1 MNLTMGSLFD
11 GIGGFPL
18 AAERYGIKTLW
29 ASEIEPFPMKVTE
42 RRFPGMAH
50 KGDITKLNGRL
61 LLPVDIICGGSPC
74 QDLSVAGAR
83 AGLSGA
89 RSGLFME
96 QIRIIKEMR
105 TAERE
110 RGRTGADIRPRWMC
124 WENVPGAFSS
134 GSPKGEDFRIVLE
147 EIIRIHDIGA
157 EVPRSYPYSWPDAG
171 DAVMENGFS
180 LAWRCLDA
188 QFWGVAQRRKRI
200 FLVADFAGP
209 LAPLL
214 LFDVLDGR
222 LDYARYLSC
231 GEQPEPEAMIVHL
244 DPAEQRTIIQ
254 ALVEQRERQEQA
266 MSQTEQLL
274 RRMTGS
280 ITAYMEEVG
289 QRPLRMSDYDKTVL
303 AIQDGEL
310 TEFWARYPKALDQAD
325 SLLVE
330 TAGRPGAVGR
340 RMTLSILSA
349 ATKISPSAY
358 LTACKRAV
366 DTGDGQRVQ
375 SLIEQAESCLS
386 EPLPALTGVAILHAY
401 TNGHRNMAKDLI
413 AQCTSEQIAAAPPNL
428 LRLVAERLDFQTA
441 MELVDKGVQPG
452 DYAADVLHT
461 LTGQH
466 QEWMAEKLLE
476 HGMPVAADNYA
487 ALYVCVNNQ
496 AAGVAKLLLDR
507 GMDLEQYQTWAE
519 KQRKN
524 EGYEETM
531 AELTEYWSELQ
542 SGPEQDSPSMDG
554 MSL

>member
-1 MNLTMGSLFD
+1 MEPIELSRWEPSPEDPRRKQYAGQRTAQEVFEELRHRLEGMGYLPDEYFLMNRDWENGREIPRGADIFCTTDYGGSE
-11 GIGGFPL
+11 GIYLDVSLQWYENDRTVTRNFITG
-18 AAERYGIKTLW
+18 KTLG
-29 ASEIEPFPMKVTE
+29 E
-42 RRFPGMAH
+42 
-50 KGDITKLNGRL
+50 
-61 LLPVDIICGGSPC
+61 
-74 QDLSVAGAR
+74 
-83 AGLSGA
+83 
-89 RSGLFME
+89 
-96 QIRIIKEMR
+96 
-105 TAERE
+105 
-110 RGRTGADIRPRWMC
+110 TGADLDRMFLISSAITK
-124 WENVPGAFSS
+124 AF
-134 GSPKGEDFRIVLE
+134 
-147 EIIRIHDIGA
+147 H
-157 EVPRSYPYSWPDAG
+157 G
-171 DAVMENGFS
+171 DRGT
-180 LAWRCLDA
+180 
-188 QFWGVAQRRKRI
+188 
-200 FLVADFAGP
+200 
-209 LAPLL
+209 
-214 LFDVLDGR
+214 
-222 LDYARYLSC
+222 YARYLSC

-244 DPAEQRTIIQ
+244 DPAEQRTLIQ

-340 RMTLSILSA
+340 RMTLSILS
-349 ATKISPSAY
+349 
-358 LTACKRAV
+358 V
-366 DTGDGQRVQ
+366 
-375 SLIEQAESCLS
+375 
-386 EPLPALTGVAILHAY
+386 
-401 TNGHRNMAKDLI
+401 

>member
-1 MNLTMGSLFD
+1 MGKLTINLCEELHQKIREDVAADESLTT
-11 GIGGFPL
+11 G
-18 AAERYGIKTLW
+18 
-29 ASEIEPFPMKVTE
+29 
-42 RRFPGMAH
+42 
-50 KGDITKLNGRL
+50 L
-61 LLPVDIICGGSPC
+61 L
-74 QDLSVAGAR
+74 
-83 AGLSGA
+83 
-89 RSGLFME
+89 ME
-96 QIRIIKEMR
+96 RII
-105 TAERE
+105 RE
-110 RGRTGADIRPRWMC
+110 HYEGPKPRPRIESGGRTM
-124 WENVPGAFSS
+124 AFSVS
-134 GSPKGEDFRIVLE
+134 E
-147 EIIRIHDIGA
+147 EL
-157 EVPRSYPYSWPDAG
+157 
-171 DAVMENGFS
+171 F
-180 LAWRCLDA
+180 
-188 QFWGVAQRRKRI
+188 QRVKR
-200 FLVADFAGP
+200 
-209 LAPLL
+209 
-214 LFDVLDGR
+214 
-222 LDYARYLSC
+222 YARYLSC

>member
-1 MNLTMGSLFD
+1 
-11 GIGGFPL
+11 
-18 AAERYGIKTLW
+18 
-29 ASEIEPFPMKVTE
+29 
-42 RRFPGMAH
+42 
-50 KGDITKLNGRL
+50 
-61 LLPVDIICGGSPC
+61 
-74 QDLSVAGAR
+74 
-83 AGLSGA
+83 
-89 RSGLFME
+89 
-96 QIRIIKEMR
+96 
-105 TAERE
+105 
-110 RGRTGADIRPRWMC
+110 
-124 WENVPGAFSS
+124 
-134 GSPKGEDFRIVLE
+134 
-147 EIIRIHDIGA
+147 
-157 EVPRSYPYSWPDAG
+157 
-171 DAVMENGFS
+171 
-180 LAWRCLDA
+180 
-188 QFWGVAQRRKRI
+188 
-200 FLVADFAGP
+200 
-209 LAPLL
+209 
-214 LFDVLDGR
+214 
-222 LDYARYLSC
+222 
-231 GEQPEPEAMIVHL
+231 
-244 DPAEQRTIIQ
+244 
-254 ALVEQRERQEQA
+254 
-266 MSQTEQLL
+266 MS
-274 RRMTGS
+274 
-280 ITAYMEEVG
+280 A
-289 QRPLRMSDYDKTVL
+289 YDKTVL

>member
-1 MNLTMGSLFD
+1 MET
-11 GIGGFPL
+11 
-18 AAERYGIKTLW
+18 
-29 ASEIEPFPMKVTE
+29 IE
-42 RRFPGMAH
+42 
-50 KGDITKLNGRL
+50 
-61 LLPVDIICGGSPC
+61 
-74 QDLSVAGAR
+74 LS
-83 AGLSGA
+83 
-89 RSGLFME
+89 
-96 QIRIIKEMR
+96 
-105 TAERE
+105 
-110 RGRTGADIRPRWMC
+110 GRTGQEVYEELKHRLEGMGYLPDEYFLLDADWEDRRVIPRNADLFCTTDYGDSEGIYLDVYLKWY
-124 WENVPGAFSS
+124 
-134 GSPKGEDFRIVLE
+134 GEDGKPVIKSFATGKTLGESGADMDRMVL
-147 EIIRIHDIGA
+147 ISSAITKAFH
-157 EVPRSYPYSWPDAG
+157 G
-171 DAVMENGFS
+171 DRGT
-180 LAWRCLDA
+180 
-188 QFWGVAQRRKRI
+188 
-200 FLVADFAGP
+200 
-209 LAPLL
+209 
-214 LFDVLDGR
+214 
-222 LDYARYLSC
+222 YARYLSC